1 MNTKTA
7 PLRFLD
13 DVITRHKNGTDPPA
27 SAPLAADQDPV
38 FSALQDALMR
48 FARGEKNDA
57 KQALVALAAANPT
70 HHDLLVILARFF
82 GAAGQDPYL
91 AKHYHDQATRLSM
104 NAWLSS

>member
-1 MNTKTA
+1 MNAKIA
-7 PLRFLD
+7 PANFLN
-13 DVITRHKNGTDPPA
+13 DVITRYKNGADLVAAP
-27 SAPLAADQDPV
+27 SATDQDPV
-38 FSALQDALMR
+38 VSALQDVLTR

-82 GAAGQDPYL
+82 GGAGQDPYL